1 MRKAFFVI
9 GPEGSGTYM
18 LAEAFV
24 AAGCEYCDAE
34 YLVDWLEDN
43 QDMLPEKLVV
53 RRSLPHA
60 GKWPYFPTMIDG
72 LEMCKY
78 EVTLVFI
85 MRDQFAAELSVAR
98 RRPNERYVPG
108 ANFGIALKTIAELY
122 QEYNG
127 RVISYEYFFASKDYR
142 RIIFEKFGL
151 SNPTEMEFYD
161 GNKQYY

>member
-1 MRKAFFVI
+1 MKAFFVI

-24 AAGCEYCDAE
+24 AAGCTYCDGE
-34 YLVDWLEDN
+34 YIPEWLEDN
-43 QDMLPEKLVV
+43 QDSLPENLVL

-60 GKWPYFPTMIDG
+60 GKWPYFLPIIG
-72 LEMCKY
+72 ALELCDY
-78 EVTLVFI
+78 EVTLIFI
-85 MRDQFAAELSVAR
+85 LRDQAATELSVAR
-98 RRPNERYVPG
+98 RRPSDRYVPG
-108 ANFGIALKTIAELY
+108 ANFGIALKTIGELF

-127 RVISYEYFFASKDYR
+127 RVISYEYFINSKDYR

-151 SNPTEMEFYD
+151 DNPKEMEFYD